1 MKTPKRSRIFQMK
14 NLFRLLVSALALG
27 TMPLYAAGTGTAA
40 ARTAS
45 TQPAFDPMAL
55 ARGAQQWSHICGSCH
70 GLRDP
75 KELTDAE
82 WDVAMGQM
90 SVRIGLTAE
99 QFHDISLFLKTNN

>member
-1 MKTPKRSRIFQMK
+1 MKTLINILLK
-14 NLFRLLVSALALG
+14 NLSWLLFLSLALT
-27 TMPLYAAGTGTAA
+27 TMPLHAAGTDTANA
-40 ARTAS
+40 AK
-45 TQPAFDPMAL
+45 PAFDPMAL
-55 ARGAQQWSHICGSCH
+55 ARGAQQWSHICGACH

-99 QFHDISLFLKTNN
+99 QFRDISLFLKTNN